1 MGKQH
6 VPRERGREVLS
17 TETVA
22 PPGPA
27 LPYLMKAKTSALRT
41 RSSSGMTRSFAT
53 GSASTSFAQSGKAWQ
68 RGKLATLRVAER
80 ERRRNDRGVAGNRL
94 VMFSSE
100 TSSETERGGDDE
112 RRNPVEEPT
121 SSAASAFSEK
131 ASDKEMT
138 PAEAVRASKSP
149 KEQVR
154 FSVTSAISE
163 DDMQA
168 MQKYAQSE
176 GVERIVRGALIEARL
191 IEWPGPPEA
200 LVTTLI
206 VIVMVSGSAGVLFLV
221 NGILAQVSELLF
233 YK

>member
-1 MGKQH
+1 M
-6 VPRERGREVLS
+6 
-17 TETVA
+17 
-22 PPGPA
+22 
-27 LPYLMKAKTSALRT
+27 
-41 RSSSGMTRSFAT
+41 RSFAT
-53 GSASTSFAQSGKAWQ
+53 GSSASSAAFAQNGKAWQ

-80 ERRRNDRGVAGNRL
+80 ERRRHDRGAAGNRL
-94 VMFSSE
+94 VVFSSE
-100 TSSETERGGDDE
+100 TSSETERGGDDD

-121 SSAASAFSEK
+121 SSAASTFSEK

-191 IEWPGPPEA
+191 IEWPGPPE
-200 LVTTLI
+200 VRRQTTQREY
-206 VIVMVSGSAGVLFLV
+206 
-221 NGILAQVSELLF
+221 NDTYKNKILNHSSFSLPIW
-233 YK
+233 